1 MILFYFKFSLPY
13 GEYEGHNSLKITE
26 IKINDLILNI
36 FKFVNYFIFF
46 LIFLIFFL
54 RNKNKEKILYLITF
68 LFFIYILVISPYILI
83 NKTPN
88 IFTFSSFEGRH
99 GFTFAIIFMI
109 TCIFILNQIEK
120 NKILQN
126 IILLVII
133 FNTSILS
140 LGYLAKYEHSLFSDS
155 ILKKVKKNSRAQK
168 G

>member
-1 MILFYFKFSLPY
+1 M
-13 GEYEGHNSLKITE
+13 
-26 IKINDLILNI
+26 
-36 FKFVNYFIFF
+36 
-46 LIFLIFFL
+46 
-54 RNKNKEKILYLITF
+54 ITF

-155 ILKKVKKNSRAQK
+155 ILKKVKKIQEPKK
-168 G
+168 GEVILNFIGDQPAHLGFYELNYIF